1 MTNISRSD
9 RSLEEYT
16 REFLKLSRY
25 AKDMIRDQYIT
36 VTTYVTSLG
45 SIFAGIPTTGL
56 SLEAMTELAKEIK
69 LRLIRQGVM
78 PNFYQIGGTRAGGY

>member
-1 MTNISRSD
+1 MTNISRGD